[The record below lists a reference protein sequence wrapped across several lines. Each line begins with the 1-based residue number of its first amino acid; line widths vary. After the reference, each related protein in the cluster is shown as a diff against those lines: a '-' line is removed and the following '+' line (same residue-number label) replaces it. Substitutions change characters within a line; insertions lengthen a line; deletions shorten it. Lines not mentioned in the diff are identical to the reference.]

1 MSAHA
6 QANHMVNE
14 AYAAAKRSPH
24 DTELFYAADTASGA
38 AYIAVCEDNRFLGG
52 DIVDVAESAVC
63 AASDQDSEWRYQL
76 TQILEVI
83 YEFSMSEV
91 Q

>member
-1 MSAHA
+1 
-6 QANHMVNE
+6 
-14 AYAAAKRSPH
+14 
-24 DTELFYAADTASGA
+24 
-38 AYIAVCEDNRFLGG
+38 VCEDNRFLGG